1 MARSFHQ
8 NIAHIIFSTKN
19 RQPLITA
26 DLESDL
32 HSYLGGII
40 RKRTTSTSLRKH
52 RRRSPMPISWPR

>member
-40 RKRTTSTSLRKH
+40 LERHEVEYDESF
-52 RRRSPMPISWPR
+52 IWE

>member
-40 RKRTTSTSLRKH
+40 RSSTEQ
-52 RRRSPMPISWPR
+52 P

>member
-1 MARSFHQ
+1 MAMATRVAVRVVIIRGHF
-8 NIAHIIFSTKN
+8 IFSTKN

-40 RKRTTSTSLRKH
+40 R
-52 RRRSPMPISWPR
+52 